1 MRYEFIVE
9 QRVQDDVASQV
20 PELSTAA
27 FPPGGT
33 SLFGPVRDEAD
44 VQTLFARLR
53 HLGLSVVEMRRLPD

>member
-9 QRVQDDVASQV
+9 QAMQDEMASEL
-20 PELSTAA
+20 PELSTAP

-53 HLGLSVVEMRRLPD
+53 HLGLSVVEIRRLPD